1 MSQKTPGEA
10 ERRLAA
16 SRQALFRYVNR
27 DAAQP
32 AAATQPQSRHAPNP
46 TQIDN
51 DEERIDDDNSQPM
64 SVWAVS
70 KKAGRIWWHYHPART
85 ALAVVEPLMGAYAER
100 HPWKLLGMAAG
111 AGALAVVTRPWKLIS
126 VTGLALATLR
136 SSQVSAVIA
145 SLVTPDNEQKRRDYE

>member
-1 MSQKTPGEA
+1 
-10 ERRLAA
+10 
-16 SRQALFRYVNR
+16 
-27 DAAQP
+27 
-32 AAATQPQSRHAPNP
+32 
-46 TQIDN
+46 
-51 DEERIDDDNSQPM
+51 M